1 MESVVFGA
9 IYVRLA
15 RMEARYTTRRRV
27 TVKPDGLARTTEKL
41 LHKIGSGAPLQNYTA
56 LYE

>member
-1 MESVVFGA
+1 VFGA